1 MMDSINQAGALNMN
15 PQEKVQ
21 LEQFLQQLNSTQ
33 AGAKDSDA
41 DSLIAE
47 SIKRQPDASY
57 LLVQRAMGLE
67 MALQVAQKQMAEMQA
82 QIDQANKPSS
92 GFLSGINSWGRAA
105 PAQGAPVNAM
115 ATAKPAS
122 GAAQPSAWGSGMLGA
137 IATTAIGVVA
147 GSMLYQG
154 IQSMMGQSSAPDAG
168 SGLGHSNTP
177 TDSGQ
182 QMAQNYDNSALDYD
196 GDFGGDFDSD
206 GFA

>member
-1 MMDSINQAGALNMN
+1 MN

-41 DSLIAE
+41 NALIAE
-47 SIKRQPDASY
+47 SVKQQPDAAY

-82 QIDQANKPSS
+82 KIDQANQANKPSS

-105 PAQGAPVNAM
+105 PTQGAPANAM
-115 ATAKPAS
+115 GAARPAA
-122 GAAQPSAWGSGMLGA
+122 GAAQPSTWGSGMLGA
-137 IATTAIGVVA
+137 IATTAVGVVA

-154 IQSMMGQSSAPDAG
+154 IQSMMGQNSNSDAG
-168 SGLGHSNTP
+168 NELGHSNAP
-177 TDSGQ
+177 ADSGQ
-182 QMAQNYDNSALDYD
+182 QVAQNYDNNAADYD
-196 GDFGGDFDSD
+196 SDFGGDFDSD

>member
-1 MMDSINQAGALNMN
+1 MN
-15 PQEKVQ
+15 PQEKAQ

-41 DSLIAE
+41 DVLITE
-47 SIKRQPDASY
+47 SVKKQPDASY

-82 QIDQANKPSS
+82 QIDQTSKPS

-105 PAQGAPVNAM
+105 PPQAAPANAM
-115 ATAKPAS
+115 AAARPAA
-122 GAAQPSAWGSGMLGA
+122 GAAQPSSWGSGMLGA
-137 IATTAIGVVA
+137 IATTAVGVVA

-154 IQSMMGQSSAPDAG
+154 IQSMMGHNSAPDAG
-168 SGLGHSNTP
+168 NGLGHSNTP
-177 TDSGQ
+177 ADSGQ
-182 QMAQNYDNSALDYD
+182 QVAQNYDNSASNYD
-196 GDFGGDFDSD
+196 NDFGGDFDSD

>member
-1 MMDSINQAGALNMN
+1 MN
-15 PQEKVQ
+15 PQEKAQ

-41 DSLIAE
+41 NALIAE
-47 SIKRQPDASY
+47 SVKQQPDAAY

-82 QIDQANKPSS
+82 QIDQTNQSNKPNS

-105 PAQGAPVNAM
+105 PAQSAPTNAM
-115 ATAKPAS
+115 AARPAA
-122 GAAQPSAWGSGMLGA
+122 GAAQQSAWGSGMLGA
-137 IATTAIGVVA
+137 IATTAVGVVA

-154 IQSMMGQSSAPDAG
+154 IQSMMGHNSTPDAG
-168 SGLGHSNTP
+168 NGLGHSNAP
-177 TDSGQ
+177 ADSGQ
-182 QMAQNYDNSALDYD
+182 QVAQNYDNSASSYD
-196 GDFGGDFDSD
+196 SDFGGDFDSD

>member
-1 MMDSINQAGALNMN
+1 MN

-41 DSLIAE
+41 NALIAE
-47 SIKRQPDASY
+47 SVKKQPDASY

-67 MALQVAQKQMAEMQA
+67 MALQVAQKQMADMQA
-82 QIDQANKPSS
+82 QIDQTNKPSS

-105 PAQGAPVNAM
+105 PSQGMPSNAM
-115 ATAKPAS
+115 AAARPAA
-122 GAAQPSAWGSGMLGA
+122 GAAQQSAWGSGMLGA

-154 IQSMMGQSSAPDAG
+154 IQSMM
-168 SGLGHSNTP
+168 
-177 TDSGQ
+177 
-182 QMAQNYDNSALDYD
+182 
-196 GDFGGDFDSD
+196 
-206 GFA
+206 

>member
-1 MMDSINQAGALNMN
+1 MN

-21 LEQFLQQLNSTQ
+21 LEQFLQQLSSTQ

-41 DSLIAE
+41 NALIAE
-47 SIKRQPDASY
+47 SVKKQPDASY

-82 QIDQANKPSS
+82 KIDQANQANKPSS

-105 PAQGAPVNAM
+105 PAQGAPANAM
-115 ATAKPAS
+115 AAARPAA

-137 IATTAIGVVA
+137 IATTAVGVVA

-154 IQSMMGQSSAPDAG
+154 IQSMMGNNSAQDAG
-168 SGLGHSNTP
+168 NGLGHSNAP
-177 TDSGQ
+177 ADSGQ
-182 QMAQNYDNSALDYD
+182 QVAQNHDNSASNYD
-196 GDFGGDFDSD
+196 SDFGGDFDGGD
-206 GFA
+206 FA

>member
-1 MMDSINQAGALNMN
+1 MN
-15 PQEKVQ
+15 PQEKAQ

-33 AGAKDSDA
+33 AGTKDGDA
-41 DSLIAE
+41 DALIVE
-47 SIKRQPDASY
+47 SVKKQPDASY

-82 QIDQANKPSS
+82 QIDQANQTNKPSS

-105 PAQGAPVNAM
+105 PTQSVPANAM
-115 ATAKPAS
+115 AAARPAA

-168 SGLGHSNTP
+168 NGLGHSNAP
-177 TDSGQ
+177 ADSGQ
-182 QMAQNYDNSALDYD
+182 QVAQNYDNSASNYD
-196 GDFGGDFDSD
+196 SDFGGDFDSD

>member
-1 MMDSINQAGALNMN
+1 MN

-41 DSLIAE
+41 NALITE
-47 SIKRQPDASY
+47 SVKKQPDASY

-67 MALQVAQKQMAEMQA
+67 MALQVAQKQMADMQA
-82 QIDQANKPSS
+82 QIDQTNKPSS

-105 PAQGAPVNAM
+105 PSQGAPTNAM
-115 ATAKPAS
+115 AARPAA

-154 IQSMMGQSSAPDAG
+154 IQSMMGQNSTPDAG
-168 SGLGHSNTP
+168 NGLGHSNAP
-177 TDSGQ
+177 ADSGQ
-182 QMAQNYDNSALDYD
+182 QVAQNYDNSASNYES
-196 GDFGGDFDSD
+196 DFGGDFDSD

>member
-1 MMDSINQAGALNMN
+1 MN

-41 DSLIAE
+41 NALIAE
-47 SIKRQPDASY
+47 SIKQQPDASY

-82 QIDQANKPSS
+82 QIDQANQSNQANKPSS

-105 PAQGAPVNAM
+105 PAQSAPANAM
-115 ATAKPAS
+115 SARPAA

-137 IATTAIGVVA
+137 IATTAVGVVA

-154 IQSMMGQSSAPDAG
+154 IQSMMGSNSAPDAG
-168 SGLGHSNTP
+168 NGLDHSNAP
-177 TDSGQ
+177 ADSGQ
-182 QMAQNYDNSALDYD
+182 QVAQNYDNSASNYD
-196 GDFGGDFDSD
+196 SDFGGDFDSD

>member
-1 MMDSINQAGALNMN
+1 MN

-41 DSLIAE
+41 NALITE
-47 SIKRQPDASY
+47 SVKKQPDASY

-82 QIDQANKPSS
+82 QIDETSKPS

-105 PAQGAPVNAM
+105 PAQAAPANAM
-115 ATAKPAS
+115 AAARPAA
-122 GAAQPSAWGSGMLGA
+122 GAAQPSSWGSGMLGA
-137 IATTAIGVVA
+137 IATTAVGVVA

-154 IQSMMGQSSAPDAG
+154 IQSMMGHNSAPDAG
-168 SGLGHSNTP
+168 NGLGHSNAP
-177 TDSGQ
+177 ADSGQ
-182 QMAQNYDNSALDYD
+182 QVAKNYDNGASSYD
-196 GDFGGDFDSD
+196 NDFGGDFDSD

>member
-1 MMDSINQAGALNMN
+1 MN
-15 PQEKVQ
+15 PQEKAQ

-41 DSLIAE
+41 DALITE
-47 SIKRQPDASY
+47 SVKKQPDASY

-82 QIDQANKPSS
+82 QIDQTSKPS

-105 PAQGAPVNAM
+105 PAQGAPANAM
-115 ATAKPAS
+115 AAARPAA
-122 GAAQPSAWGSGMLGA
+122 GAAQPSSWGSGMLGA
-137 IATTAIGVVA
+137 IATTAVGVVA

-154 IQSMMGQSSAPDAG
+154 IQSMMGHNSAPDAG
-168 SGLGHSNTP
+168 NGLGHSNTP
-177 TDSGQ
+177 ADSGQ
-182 QMAQNYDNSALDYD
+182 QVAQNYDNSASNYD
-196 GDFGGDFDSD
+196 NDFGGDFDSD

>member
-1 MMDSINQAGALNMN
+1 MN
-15 PQEKVQ
+15 PQEKAQ

-33 AGAKDSDA
+33 AGTKDSEA
-41 DSLIAE
+41 NALITE
-47 SIKRQPDASY
+47 SIKQQPDASY

-82 QIDQANKPSS
+82 QIDQANQANKPSS

-105 PAQGAPVNAM
+105 PTAAQSAPANAM
-115 ATAKPAS
+115 AARPAA

-137 IATTAIGVVA
+137 IATTAVGVVA
-147 GSMLYQG
+147 GSLLYQG
-154 IQSMMGQSSAPDAG
+154 IQSMMGHNATPDAG
-168 SGLGHSNTP
+168 NGLGHSNAP

-182 QMAQNYDNSALDYD
+182 QVAQNYDNSAADYD

>member
-1 MMDSINQAGALNMN
+1 MN

-41 DSLIAE
+41 DVLITE
-47 SIKRQPDASY
+47 SVKKQPDASY

-82 QIDQANKPSS
+82 QIDQTSKPS

-105 PAQGAPVNAM
+105 PAQAAPANAM
-115 ATAKPAS
+115 AAARPAA
-122 GAAQPSAWGSGMLGA
+122 GAAQPSSWGSGMLGA
-137 IATTAIGVVA
+137 IATTAVGVVA

-154 IQSMMGQSSAPDAG
+154 IQSMMGHNSAPDAG
-168 SGLGHSNTP
+168 NGLGHSNAP
-177 TDSGQ
+177 ADSGQ
-182 QMAQNYDNSALDYD
+182 QVAQNYDNSASNYD
-196 GDFGGDFDSD
+196 NDFGGDFDSD

>member
-1 MMDSINQAGALNMN
+1 MN
-15 PQEKVQ
+15 PQEKAQ

-41 DSLIAE
+41 DVLITE
-47 SIKRQPDASY
+47 SVKKQPDASY

-82 QIDQANKPSS
+82 QIDQTSKPS

-105 PAQGAPVNAM
+105 PAQAAPANAM
-115 ATAKPAS
+115 AAARPAA
-122 GAAQPSAWGSGMLGA
+122 GAAQPSSWGSGMLGA
-137 IATTAIGVVA
+137 IATTAVGVVA

-154 IQSMMGQSSAPDAG
+154 IQSMMGHNSAPDAG
-168 SGLGHSNTP
+168 NGLGHSNAP

-182 QMAQNYDNSALDYD
+182 QVAQNYDNSASNYD
-196 GDFGGDFDSD
+196 NDFGGDFDSD